1 MTITESLLFAAAV
14 LAGFIDA
21 IAGGGGLI
29 LLPALSL
36 IVGAGP
42 AAIGSNKPAA
52 AAMAGMALVIYSRR
66 GHLDWRLGGMFALML
81 AVGALAGSRLALLI
95 PLAAFPWL
103 LALACP
109 LLLYVVWQKE
119 LWVPKTAGLPS
130 DGTHSGPTRT
140 EVPQPLAPRPFSPA
154 VLISGLVCG
163 VYDGA
168 FGPGAGTFMF
178 LSLLFFAHLP
188 LLASLAASKLANT
201 ASALVA
207 LASYAQSGHVNWRL
221 GAIAAAGAVL
231 GAYFGARQATEKA
244 ARIVRPA
251 LVVVVML
258 LVLRIVTEETSVRR
272 DGSDHFY
279 MTARLIAALLIA
291 TLVPFAIDRYA
302 RRSRRV
308 IP

>member
-1 MTITESLLFAAAV
+1 MSITEFLLFAAGI

-42 AAIGSNKPAA
+42 SAIASNKPAA
-52 AAMAGMALVIYSRR
+52 AAMAAMALIVYSRR
-66 GHLDWRLGGMFALML
+66 GHLDWRVGGIFALML
-81 AVGALAGSRLALLI
+81 AIGALLGSRLALLI
-95 PLAAFPWL
+95 PLEAFPWL
-103 LALACP
+103 LAIACP
-109 LLLYVVWQKE
+109 VLLYVVWQKE
-119 LWVPKTAGLPS
+119 LWIPKDIGPS
-130 DGTHSGPTRT
+130 T
-140 EVPQPLAPRPFSPA
+140 LAPRPFAPA

-188 LLASLAASKLANT
+188 LLTSLVVSKLANT

-207 LASYAQSGHVNWRL
+207 LASYSQSGHVNWRL
-221 GAIAAAGAVL
+221 GAIAAAGALV
-231 GAYFGARQATEKA
+231 GAYFGARQASEKA

-251 LVVVVML
+251 LVVVVVL
-258 LVLRIVTEETSVRR
+258 LVLRIVTEETSAGRA
-272 DGSDHFY
+272 GSDHFY
-279 MTARLIAALLIA
+279 LTVRLIAALLIA

-302 RRSRRV
+302 RRSGRIVR
-308 IP
+308 

>member
-1 MTITESLLFAAAV
+1 M
-14 LAGFIDA
+14 
-21 IAGGGGLI
+21 I

-52 AAMAGMALVIYSRR
+52 AAMAGMALLIYSRR
-66 GHLDWRLGGMFALML
+66 GHLSWRLGGMFALMI
-81 AVGALAGSRLALLI
+81 AVGALAGSRLALLV
-95 PLAAFPWL
+95 PLPAFPWL

-109 LLLYVVWQKE
+109 VLLYVVWQKE
-119 LWVPKTAGLPS
+119 LWLPREMNLSPVP
-130 DGTHSGPTRT
+130 
-140 EVPQPLAPRPFSPA
+140 PRPFAPA

-188 LLASLAASKLANT
+188 LLTSLAASKLANT

-207 LASYAQSGHVNWRL
+207 LASYSQSGHVNWRL
-221 GAIAAAGAVL
+221 GAIAAVGAVV
-231 GAYFGARQATEKA
+231 GAYFGARQASARA
-244 ARIVRPA
+244 ARVVRPT
-251 LVVVVML
+251 LVVVVVL
-258 LVLRIVTEETSVRR
+258 LVLRIVTEQTSVERNA
-272 DGSDHFY
+272 SAHFHL
-279 MTARLIAALLIA
+279 TVRLIAALLIA
-291 TLVPFAIDRYA
+291 TIVPFAIDRYA

-308 IP
+308 GR

>member
-1 MTITESLLFAAAV
+1 MRSRIALPNSPHSVPITEILLFSAAV

-42 AAIGSNKPAA
+42 SAIGTNKPAA
-52 AAMAGMALVIYSRR
+52 AAMAAMALVVYSRR

-81 AVGALAGSRLALLI
+81 AMGALLGSRLALLI
-95 PLAAFPWL
+95 PLDAFPWL

-109 LLLYVVWQKE
+109 ALLYVVWQKE
-119 LWVPKTAGLPS
+119 LWIPKDLGESA
-130 DGTHSGPTRT
+130 
-140 EVPQPLAPRPFSPA
+140 VAPRPFAPA

-178 LSLLFFAHLP
+178 LSLLFLAHLP
-188 LLASLAASKLANT
+188 LLTSLAASKLANT
-201 ASALVA
+201 ASAVVA
-207 LASYAQSGHVNWRL
+207 LASYSQSGNVSWRL
-221 GAIAAAGAVL
+221 GAIAAAGALV

-244 ARIVRPA
+244 ARIVRPT

-258 LVLRIVTEETSVRR
+258 LVLRIVTEETAVQRE
-272 DGSDHFY
+272 GSDHFY
-279 MTARLIAALLIA
+279 LTVRLIAALLIA

-302 RRSRRV
+302 RRSSRV
-308 IP
+308 AR

>member
-1 MTITESLLFAAAV
+1 MGATELLLFAAAA

-42 AAIGSNKPAA
+42 SAIGSNKPAA
-52 AAMAGMALVIYSRR
+52 AAMAGIALLVYARR
-66 GHLDWRLGGMFALML
+66 GHLDWRLSGTFALMIAL
-81 AVGALAGSRLALLI
+81 GSLAGSRLALLI

-119 LWVPKTAGLPS
+119 LWVPTGGDA
-130 DGTHSGPTRT
+130 
-140 EVPQPLAPRPFSPA
+140 EPQAPRPFAPA

-188 LLASLAASKLANT
+188 LLTSLAAAKLANT

-207 LASYAQSGHVNWRL
+207 LASYAESGHVHWHL
-221 GAIAAAGAVL
+221 GAIAAVGAII

-251 LVVVVML
+251 LVVVVVL
-258 LVLRIVTEETSVRR
+258 LVLRIVTEQTAVDS
-272 DGSDHFY
+272 DSDHFY
-279 MTARLIAALLIA
+279 RTLRLIVALLLA
-291 TLVPFAIDRYA
+291 TLVPVAIDRYA
-302 RRSRRV
+302 RRSDRIVR
-308 IP
+308 

>member
-1 MTITESLLFAAAV
+1 MPITESLLFAAAV

-52 AAMAGMALVIYSRR
+52 AGMAAMALVVYARR
-66 GHLDWRLGGMFALML
+66 GHLDWRLGGMFALMV
-81 AVGALAGSRLALLI
+81 AIGALAGSRLALLI

-109 LLLYVVWQKE
+109 ILLYVVWQKE
-119 LWVPKTAGLPS
+119 LWIPKEMAQSPLP
-130 DGTHSGPTRT
+130 PR
-140 EVPQPLAPRPFSPA
+140 PLAPA

-163 VYDGA
+163 IYDGA

-188 LLASLAASKLANT
+188 LLTSLAASKVANT
-201 ASALVA
+201 ASAVVA
-207 LASYAQSGHVNWRL
+207 LASYSESGNVNWRL
-221 GAIAAAGAVL
+221 GAIAAVGALL
-231 GAYFGARQATEKA
+231 GAYFGARQASAKA

-251 LVVVVML
+251 LVVVVIL
-258 LVLRIVTEETSVRR
+258 LLLRIVTEQSSVERNAAPR
-272 DGSDHFY
+272 FY
-279 MTARLIAALLIA
+279 LTARLIGALLIA

-302 RRSRRV
+302 RRSGRV
-308 IP
+308 GR